1 MSGKGKKI
9 VESEIEGEAEI
20 DDIQNLQD
28 DEVDSMDEDDV
39 NEELGL
45 PKELMT
51 SVTLQEKRELLQY
64 KQTHSELEWEN
75 EMMMRIEQLSKKKDM
90 ERLKQMTS
98 AGGVEDSSAA
108 AKKPKRKAKA
118 TAPVAPVAPS
128 KKYAKG
134 RERKRYQDDDEDV
147 MEDEEGF
154 EDESGSEMDMDDE
167 EETDEDE
174 DEDDLFGDEEYEA
187 ISKEQKARPK
197 KQEKSTKATKGKRLR
212 TSKTTKTTTRKRSRL
227 EDYDDS
233 EDDSMED
240 DDMSD
245 FGEAR
250 SEDDEDRRDH
260 QARRKK
266 KRQEEEEED
275 TSDLAEYMDY
285 LKIQSRRLL
294 LEKWHAEPYFV
305 DVVTGSFVRYCVG
318 HKPGGEA
325 TYRMAEVLDVVPTRP
340 YRMSDNKMAERGLRL
355 AVGTS
360 TMEGKMNKVS
370 NHGITERE
378 FKEYVGVLESANEE
392 HLLLR
397 ISGLEKRRK
406 KIREA
411 SEHTYTHEEV
421 AAMIQKNRM
430 QATKHTANFSHAQST
445 MKKELEH
452 ARAEGDFE
460 TMEKVQKEMDKLE
473 REMAESRALYAQ
485 KYEKNTT
492 INKRNKDRNIQMDM
506 EAGIRKREMDMKKT
520 KEEKRKDPFAR
531 RETRP
536 TILWVTGTKGAVG
549 DEEKSGAESS
559 QAAEEVKEQPEETP
573 PSLEV
578 EETTGDEPS
587 SLEEIAKRIEKKF
600 GFNPHKAALVDKRTR
615 YLESTC
621 RSLPA
626 LGTDERSQVRQGISL
641 AQYLQRVSEQMVE

>member
-1 MSGKGKKI
+1 M
-9 VESEIEGEAEI
+9 ESESEDEAEI
-20 DDIQNLQD
+20 DDIQKLQD
-28 DEVDSMDEDDV
+28 DDEEDSMDEEDV

-45 PKELMT
+45 PKELMG

-64 KQTHSELEWEN
+64 KQTHSEFEWEN
-75 EMMMRIEQLSKKKDM
+75 EMMVRIEQLSKKKDL
-90 ERLKQMTS
+90 ERLKKMTS
-98 AGGVEDSSAA
+98 AGGVEDKDKDSNAA

-118 TAPVAPVAPS
+118 AAPVAPIAPS

-134 RERKRYQDDDEDV
+134 RELKRYQDDDDEDV

-167 EETDEDE
+167 DEES
-174 DEDDLFGDEEYEA
+174 DEDDLFKDEEYEA
-187 ISKEQKARPK
+187 ISKGQKTRQK
-197 KQEKSTKATKGKRLR
+197 KQEKTTASKGKRLR
-212 TSKTTKTTTRKRSRL
+212 TSKTTKTTRKRSRL
-227 EDYDDS
+227 EDYDESD
-233 EDDSMED
+233 EDDAMDDD

-266 KRQEEEEED
+266 KRQEEEED

-318 HKPGGEA
+318 HTPGGEA
-325 TYRMAEVLDVVPTRP
+325 TYRMAEVLDVVPMKP
-340 YRMSDNKMAERGLRL
+340 YRLSDNKMAERGLRL
-355 AVGTS
+355 ALGTKTTEARMS
-360 TMEGKMNKVS
+360 KVS

-378 FKEYVGVLESANEE
+378 FKEYVGVLESAHEE

-397 ISGLEKRRK
+397 INGLEKRRK

-421 AAMIQKNRM
+421 AAMIQKNSM
-430 QATKHTANFSHAQST
+430 QATKHTANFTHAQSA
-445 MKKELEH
+445 MKKELER

-473 REMAESRALYAQ
+473 REMADSRAKYAH
-485 KYEKNTT
+485 KYQMNTT

-536 TILWVTGTKGAVG
+536 TILWVTGSKGAAG
-549 DEEKSGAESS
+549 SEEKSGAELSS
-559 QAAEEVKEQPEETP
+559 EEAEEVKEEPRETP
-573 PSLEV
+573 PSPEL
-578 EETTGDEPS
+578 EETAGDEPS

-621 RSLPA
+621 RSLPK
-626 LGTDERSQVRQGISL
+626 LGTEERSQVRQGISL
-641 AQYLQRVSEQMVE
+641 AQYLQRLSEQMVE